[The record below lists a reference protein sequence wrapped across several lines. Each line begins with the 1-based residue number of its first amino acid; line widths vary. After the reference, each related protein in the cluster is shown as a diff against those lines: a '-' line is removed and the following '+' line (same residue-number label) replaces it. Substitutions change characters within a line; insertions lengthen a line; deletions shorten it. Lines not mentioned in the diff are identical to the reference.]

1 MKLRK
6 GQVVCKKCGLTLD
19 RQLCGAINIYLRMC
33 GFPQRPG
40 TFFRSVVRPLMR
52 SMKKRKCAMT
62 LGGVATKGGE
72 SDDMPPMNPRGGL
85 SLMNPKA
92 HIELSVSM

>member
-6 GQVVCKKCGLTLD
+6 GQVACKKCGLTLD

-40 TFFRSVVRPLMR
+40 IILPLGCETYDEVDEKADEIR
-52 SMKKRKCAMT
+52 HEGA
-62 LGGVATKGGE
+62 G
-72 SDDMPPMNPRGGL
+72 RGCHERGQ
-85 SLMNPKA
+85 
-92 HIELSVSM
+92 ER

>member
-6 GQVVCKKCGLTLD
+6 GQVMCKKCGLILD

-40 TFFRSVVRPLMR
+40 TFFRLVARPLMR
-52 SMKKRKCAMT
+52 SMKKRKCMT
-62 LGGVATKGGE
+62 LGGVATKGGK
-72 SDDMPPMNPRGGL
+72 SDDTPPMNSRGGL
-85 SLMNPKA
+85 SLMSPKA
-92 HIELSVSM
+92 HICVYVS